1 MIPATT
7 APEIL
12 ERSPFRDHDG
22 ASGARLERAR
32 LADGSRVIL
41 KRFDPAQDL
50 TMALPPVGEVRE
62 IALWRAGV
70 LDRLPPPIGHAI
82 VGAWR
87 EEGFWVLAMRDLS
100 ATILGWESRISR
112 AQCRRVI
119 AAALAMHERFRGEEI
134 EDLLA
139 LEDRVAI
146 FSPRVMGSLRGRG
159 NPLPDHCLRGWER
172 FADIAPRDVADLV
185 FAIHEHPGI
194 LAEPLRTRSGSTL
207 LHGDLWLPNIALEPD
222 RVVVIDW
229 ALATQGPPIIEFASF
244 LAGCASQVSATRE
257 EILDDIRRL
266 MGERHDEDAMR
277 LGLVQGV
284 VEMGWNMALHATEH
298 GGTEALETFEWWVG
312 AARRARTTGLLI

>member
-1 MIPATT
+1 MTSATT
-7 APEIL
+7 SPAIL
-12 ERSPFRDHDG
+12 ERSPFLDHDG
-22 ASGARLERAR
+22 ASRARLERAR

-41 KRFDPAQDL
+41 KRFDPADL
-50 TMALPPVGEVRE
+50 TMALPPVGGVRE

-87 EEGFWVLAMRDLS
+87 EEGFWILAMRDLS
-100 ATILGWESRISR
+100 ATILGWQSCISR
-112 AQCRRVI
+112 AQCRRII
-119 AAALAMHERFRGEEI
+119 AAAVAMHERFRNEES
-134 EDLLA
+134 EHLLA

-172 FADIAPRDVADLV
+172 FAEIAPRDVADLV
-185 FAIHEHPGI
+185 FAIHEHPEI
-194 LAEPLRTRSGSTL
+194 LAEPLRRRAGSTL
-207 LHGDLWLPNIALEPD
+207 LQGDLWLPNIALEPD

-244 LAGCASQVSATRE
+244 LAGCASQVRATRE

-266 MGERHDEDAMR
+266 MGERHDEDTMR
-277 LGLVQGV
+277 LGLVHGI

-298 GGTEALETFEWWVG
+298 GSTEALETFEWWVG
-312 AARRARTTGLLI
+312 AARRARTTGLLM